1 MRFFR
6 MLTNSLIAGA
16 LGAAYLTIVVMQ
28 LNPHVPWLSET
39 TWRLY
44 AALGLF
50 YGIHLAVI
58 FYLLLV
64 AREIVSMNALSP
76 GWVSVRVLA
85 WLAAASAAATAALM
99 WSNVQGFAAALDETA
114 VRRMTAG
121 AAATTATAAVL
132 LGLAAAH
139 FSFGRRGSRV
149 GAALLT
155 IAVFGSL
162 ALPIAARGPAVP
174 EPASS
179 QRSVEASAYLGPS
192 PGPRVVMF
200 LLDGAALD
208 YIWPRAAGGRL
219 PHFARLLENGA
230 SMDLATVR
238 PTGPDPVWTA
248 VATGMYPSK
257 NGVRSPALYYVRG
270 DSRPLTLLPDH
281 CFSHALVHLGFLRR
295 EANSSSSLRGR
306 PLWSILGDAGVSV
319 GVVRWPLT
327 YPVQPVRGF
336 VLSDRFHEL
345 IGSFFE
351 LDHRA
356 AFPPDTM
363 PVVHQAFAELGS
375 AGDGGR
381 AVDRVSA
388 IVPGPEKSAEVRD
401 RFYSRAMRDLQANWP
416 VQFAAVRYQGL
427 DTVGHYNLGF
437 TQPREFGDVSEHER
451 RVRLQAIDDYYA
463 FIDEEIGVALAAL
476 KPGDLFLVVSG
487 FGMQSP
493 SMPKRL
499 IARVLGDPMNGTHE
513 RAPDGFLLA
522 FGSAVEPVRR
532 PRGSI
537 VDVTPTVLY
546 YLGLPVGRDMDGYA
560 RADLF
565 RASFAA
571 ARPIAF
577 VPTHGR

>member
-1 MRFFR
+1 MRFLR

-16 LGAAYLTIVVMQ
+16 LGAAYLTIVVLQ
-28 LNPHVPWLSET
+28 LNPHVPLLSET

-64 AREIVSMNALSP
+64 AREVVSMTALSP

-85 WLAAASAAATAALM
+85 WLAAASAAAAAALM
-99 WSNVQGFAAALDETA
+99 WSNVQGFSAALDETA

-121 AAATTATAAVL
+121 AAATTATAVVL

-155 IAVFGSL
+155 LAVFGSL
-162 ALPIAARGPAVP
+162 ALPIAARGPGVP
-174 EPASS
+174 DPREPL
-179 QRSVEASAYLGPS
+179 SAAPVPPNLGPS
-192 PGPRVVMF
+192 PGPRVAMV
-200 LLDGAALD
+200 LLDGASLD
-208 YIWPRAAGGRL
+208 YIWPRTAGGRL
-219 PHFARLLENGA
+219 PNFARLLEMGA

-238 PTGPDPVWTA
+238 PTGPDPVWAA

-257 NGVRSPALYYVRG
+257 NGVRSPAQYYVRG

-295 EANSSSSLRGR
+295 EANSSASLRGR
-306 PLWSILGDAGVSV
+306 PLWSILSDAGVAV

-327 YPVQPVRGF
+327 YPAPPVRGF
-336 VLSDRFHEL
+336 LLSDRLHEL

-351 LDHRA
+351 LDDRA
-356 AFPPDTM
+356 AFPAEAM
-363 PVVHQAFAELGS
+363 PVVQRAFTALGS
-375 AGDGGR
+375 EPDTLLA
-381 AVDRVSA
+381 ASPAVSA
-388 IVPGPEKSAEVRD
+388 TPEGSASVRD
-401 RFYSRAMRDLQANWP
+401 RFYSRAMRDLDANWP
-416 VQFAAVRYQGL
+416 VQFAAIRYQGL
-427 DTVGHYNLGF
+427 DTVGHHNLRYA
-437 TQPREFGDVSEHER
+437 QPREFGDVSEAER
-451 RVRLQAIDDYYA
+451 RLRLQTIDRYYT
-463 FIDEEIGVALAAL
+463 FVDTEIGNALGAL
-476 KPGDLFLVVSG
+476 EPGDLLLVVSG
-487 FGMQSP
+487 FGMQPP
-493 SMPKRL
+493 SLAKRL
-499 IARVLGDPMNGTHE
+499 LGRVMGDPMSGTHE

-522 FGSAVEPVRR
+522 YGSAVEPGRR
-532 PRGSI
+532 RRGSI

-577 VPTHGR
+577 VPTHSK